1 MGWNFIKDIDN
12 TNSNF
17 LTMHIKKTYICEQL
31 YSNTLQQALLNSA
44 FLIWVDVA
52 EASVSVKDYLKNPIQ
67 MAFGEIYR

>member
-31 YSNTLQQALLNSA
+31 YSNTLQQALLNSP

-67 MAFGEIYR
+67 KAFWRNI

>member
-67 MAFGEIYR
+67 MAFWRNI